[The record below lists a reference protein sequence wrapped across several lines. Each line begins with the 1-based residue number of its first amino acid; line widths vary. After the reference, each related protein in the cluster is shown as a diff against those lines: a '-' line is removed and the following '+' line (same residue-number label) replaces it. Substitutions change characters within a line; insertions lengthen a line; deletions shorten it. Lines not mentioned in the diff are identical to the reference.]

1 MNWNAGFYRKLK
13 PLKFKFTPSKPVDL
27 KNLNSMNNT
36 STYDSQSY
44 SSSHPAF
51 DRLRSQRIDS
61 LNLTIEEYRH
71 GKTGAKHFHLA
82 TDNPE
87 NVFLVAFRTVP
98 MDSTGVAHILEHTVL
113 CGSEKYP
120 VRDPFFMMLRRS
132 LNTFMNAFT
141 SSDWTAYPFAS
152 KNKKDFNNLLSVYLD
167 AVFFARLDPL
177 DFAQEGHRVEFETP
191 NDPASDLD
199 LVFKGVVFN
208 EMKGAMSGP
217 VAVLWQA
224 LSSHLFP
231 TTTYHY
237 NSGGDP
243 EHIPELTYEQ
253 LKAFYQTHYHPS
265 NAIFMTFGDIPA
277 QEHHRQ
283 FESQALSRFQRLE
296 LNLGVGD
303 EKRYAAPLQVEQ
315 SYALEAEEVAHK
327 THIVLGWL
335 LGRSTELE
343 AQLKAH
349 LLSGVL
355 LDNSA
360 SPLRHALE
368 TCGLGAAPSPLCGL
382 EDSNREMSFICGLEG
397 SQPGHADALEQR
409 VLEVLQEVAEK
420 GVPREQ
426 VEAVLHQ
433 LELHQREIGGDGMPY
448 GLQLILE
455 GLPSAIHKGD
465 PVALL
470 NLDPVL
476 EKLRQEIKDPDFI
489 KNLVRENLLGNPHRV
504 RLTLRPDPDLNKHRI
519 QAEKARLA
527 VLKEALNEEQK
538 AAVVKLA
545 AELAARQ
552 QQQDDPDRLPKVGI
566 EDIPATLPIPEGR
579 QEALGNLPVT
589 FFERGTNGLVYQQ
602 IVIDMPSLEDELLQV
617 LPHYTACLTE
627 LGVGHRDY
635 RQTQAWQ
642 DSVSG
647 GINAATTLRGRI
659 DNVQWV
665 NGHFVLSGK
674 ALAHNHEPLAELL
687 QATLD
692 AVRFDELD
700 HLREVIAQ
708 RRGDWEEHITG
719 NGHALAMAAAASGMS
734 PTAALAHRLNGLA
747 GISFLKELDENLAD
761 KTAREALADKF
772 SHIHQRLLEAPRQL
786 LVISEQ
792 ERRPE
797 LMKALH
803 KHCRSHSENAAK
815 FDPLRLPEVRTSV
828 RQAWTTSTQV
838 NFCAKAYPTV
848 PIDHPAAAA
857 LTVLGGF
864 LRNNYLHRAI
874 REQGGA
880 YGGGAGQDS
889 DNGVFRFFSY
899 RDPRLTQTLEDFD
912 RSVEWLLE
920 NNHEW
925 RLVEEAILG
934 VISAIDKPKSPA
946 GEAKSAFY
954 NNLYGR
960 TPEQRRRFRS
970 RILEVRLEDLKR
982 VAGDYLK
989 PEQASVAVLTNSS
1002 RLEQL
1007 AGLELAVYK
1016 V

>member
-1 MNWNAGFYRKLK
+1 
-13 PLKFKFTPSKPVDL
+13 
-27 KNLNSMNNT
+27 MNNT
-36 STYDSQSY
+36 AIINPKTRSST
-44 SSSHPAF
+44 HPAF
-51 DRLRSQRIDS
+51 DRIRSQPIDS
-61 LNLTIEEYRH
+61 LNLTVEEYRH
-71 GKTGAKHFHLA
+71 RKTGAKHFHLA

-87 NVFLVAFRTVP
+87 NVFLVAFPTVP
-98 MDSTGVAHILEHTVL
+98 TDSTGIAHILEHTVL
-113 CGSEKYP
+113 CGSRNYP

-141 SSDWTAYPFAS
+141 SADWTAYPFAS
-152 KNKKDFNNLLSVYLD
+152 KNKKDFSNLLKIYLD
-167 AVFFARLDPL
+167 AAFFARLHPL
-177 DFAQEGHRVEFETP
+177 DFAQEGHRVEFENPT
-191 NDPASDLD
+191 DPETD

-208 EMKGAMSGP
+208 EMKGAMSSP
-217 VAVLWQA
+217 VATLWHT

-243 EHIPELTYEQ
+243 ERIPDLSHEQ
-253 LKAFYQTHYHPS
+253 LKSFYQTHYHPS
-265 NAIFMTFGDIPA
+265 NAVFMTFGDIPA
-277 QEHHRQ
+277 QEHHQ
-283 FESQALSRFQRLE
+283 AFESQALSEFVRLE
-296 LNLGVGD
+296 MKLNVGD
-303 EKRYAAPLQVEQ
+303 EKRYSAPLQVEE
-315 SYALEAEEVAHK
+315 SYALETEDAANK

-335 LGRSTELE
+335 LGRSTDLE
-343 AQLKAH
+343 EQLKAH

-382 EDSNREMSFICGLEG
+382 EDNNREMSFICGLEG
-397 SQPGHADALEQR
+397 TQPEHAEALEQR
-409 VLEVLQEVAEK
+409 VLEVLREVAEQ
-420 GVPREQ
+420 GVPQEQ

-455 GLPSAIHKGD
+455 GLSSAIHNGD

-476 EKLRQEIKDPDFI
+476 EKLRQEIKDPGFI
-489 KNLVRENLLGNPHRV
+489 KSLVRENLLGNPHRV
-504 RLTLRPDPDLNKHRI
+504 RLTLKPDPSLGARRAK
-519 QAEKARLA
+519 AEKARLA
-527 VLKEALNEEQK
+527 ALKAAMDEEQK

-552 QQQDDPDRLPKVGI
+552 QQPDDPDFLPKVGI
-566 EDIPATLPIPEGR
+566 EDIPATLSIPQGIPETV
-579 QEALGNLPVT
+579 GNLPAT
-589 FFERGTNGLVYQQ
+589 FFAQGTNGLAYQQ
-602 IVIDMPSLEDELLQV
+602 IVIDMPHLEDELLEV

-627 LGVGHRDY
+627 LGVGNRDY

-647 GINAATTLRGRI
+647 GINASTTLRGQI
-659 DNVQWV
+659 DNVQQV
-665 NGHFVLSGK
+665 NGHFVLSSK
-674 ALAHNHEPLAELL
+674 ALAANHAQLTELL
-687 QATLD
+687 QTTLGE
-692 AVRFDELD
+692 VRFDELD

-708 RRGDWEEHITG
+708 RRAEWEDQITG
-719 NGHALAMAAAASGMS
+719 SGHALAMAAAASGMS
-734 PTAALAHRLNGLA
+734 PTAALTHRLTGLA
-747 GISFLKELDENLAD
+747 GISLLQQLDESLDSKA
-761 KTAREALADKF
+761 ARQALADKF
-772 SHIHQRLLEAPRQL
+772 RHIHDRLLAAPRQWL
-786 LVISEQ
+786 LIGEQ
-792 ERRPE
+792 EYRSE
-797 LMKALH
+797 FLAALSQ
-803 KHCRSHSENAAK
+803 RGSSNSETGTK
-815 FDPLRLPEVRTSV
+815 FTPLRLPEVRASV
-828 RQAWTTSTQV
+828 GQAWTTSTQV

-848 PIDHPAAAA
+848 PVGHSDAAA

-889 DNGVFRFFSY
+889 DSAAFRFFSY
-899 RDPRLTQTLEDFD
+899 RDPRLAETLEDFD
-912 RSVEWLLE
+912 RSVQWLLE
-920 NNHEW
+920 NDHEW

-934 VISAIDKPKSPA
+934 VISAIDKPKSPS

-954 NNLYGR
+954 NSLYGR

-970 RILEVRLEDLKR
+970 QILEIRLEDLKR
-982 VAGDYLK
+982 VAENYLK
-989 PEQASVAVLTNSS
+989 PENASIAVLTNATQ
-1002 RLEQL
+1002 LEQL
-1007 AGLELAVYK
+1007 AGLELVTYK

>member
-1 MNWNAGFYRKLK
+1 
-13 PLKFKFTPSKPVDL
+13 
-27 KNLNSMNNT
+27 MNNISAHDPKT
-36 STYDSQSY
+36 Y
-44 SSSHPAF
+44 SSTHPAF
-51 DRLRSQRIDS
+51 DKLRSQRIAS
-61 LNLTIEEYRH
+61 LNLTLEEYRH
-71 GKTGAKHFHLA
+71 RRTGAKHFHLA

-120 VRDPFFMMLRRS
+120 ARDPFFMMLRRS

-152 KNKKDFNNLLSVYLD
+152 KNKKDFNNLLGVYLD

-177 DFAQEGHRVEFETP
+177 DFAQEGHRVEFEEP
-191 NDPASDLD
+191 HDPDTD

-217 VAVLWQA
+217 VTVLWQT

-243 EHIPELTYEQ
+243 EHIPDLSYEQ
-253 LKAFYQTHYHPS
+253 LKAFYHTHYHPS
-265 NAIFMTFGDIPA
+265 NAVFMTFGDIPA
-277 QEHHRQ
+277 QEHHQQ
-283 FESQALSRFQRLE
+283 FESHALSQFDRLE
-296 LNLGVGD
+296 MNLRVGE
-303 EKRYAAPLQVEQ
+303 EKRYAAPLQVEEN
-315 SYALEAEEVAHK
+315 YALEAEDVTHK

-335 LGRSTELE
+335 LGQSTALE
-343 AQLKAH
+343 EQLKAH

-382 EDSNREMSFICGLEG
+382 EDSNREMSFVCGLEG
-397 SQPGHADALEQR
+397 SQPDHAEALEQR

-420 GVPREQ
+420 GVPQDQ

-455 GLPSAIHKGD
+455 GLPSAIHEGD

-476 EKLRQEIKDPDFI
+476 EKLRQEIKDPEFI
-489 KNLVRENLLGNPHRV
+489 KELVRENLLNNPHRV
-504 RLTLRPDPDLNKHRI
+504 RLTLQPDPHLSAHRTT
-519 QAEKARLA
+519 AEKARLA
-527 VLKEALNEEQK
+527 TLKAAMDEKQK

-545 AELAARQ
+545 AELMARQ
-552 QQQDDPDRLPKVGI
+552 QQQDNPDLLPKVGI
-566 EDIPATLPIPEGR
+566 EDIPPTLSIPEGT
-579 QEALGNLPVT
+579 QEIVHKLPVT
-589 FFERGTNGLVYQQ
+589 FFDQGTNGLVYQQ
-602 IVIDMPSLEDELLQV
+602 IIIDMPHLEDELLEV

-627 LGVGHRDY
+627 LGVGDRDY

-647 GINAATTLRGRI
+647 GINAITTLRGRI
-659 DNVQWV
+659 DNVQQV

-674 ALAHNHEPLAELL
+674 ALAHNYEYLAELL
-687 QATLD
+687 QTTLQE
-692 AVRFDELD
+692 VRFDELD

-708 RRGDWEEHITG
+708 RRADWEEHITG

-734 PTAALAHRLNGLA
+734 PTAALAHRLSGLS
-747 GISFLKELDENLAD
+747 GISFLQELDESLAD
-761 KTAREALADKF
+761 KTACEALADKF
-772 SHIHQRLLEAPRQL
+772 RHIHQHLLAAPRQL
-786 LVISEQ
+786 LVIGEQ

-797 LMKALH
+797 FLAMLRRQGHYNPEA
-803 KHCRSHSENAAK
+803 AAK
-815 FDPLRLPEVRTSV
+815 FTPLHLSEIRTSV

-848 PIDHPAAAA
+848 PVDHPDAAA

-889 DNGVFRFFSY
+889 DSATFRFFSY
-899 RDPRLTQTLEDFD
+899 RDPRLTETLDDFD
-912 RSVEWLLE
+912 RSVQWLLE
-920 NNHEW
+920 NDHEW
-925 RLVEEAILG
+925 RLVEEALLG

-954 NNLYGR
+954 NSLYGR

-970 RILEVRLEDLKR
+970 RILDVRLEDLKR
-982 VAGDYLK
+982 VAAEYLN
-989 PEQASVAVLTNSS
+989 PENASIAVITNAT
-1002 RLEQL
+1002 RFEQL
-1007 AGLELAVYK
+1007 TGLELTRYK

>member
-1 MNWNAGFYRKLK
+1 
-13 PLKFKFTPSKPVDL
+13 
-27 KNLNSMNNT
+27 MNNT
-36 STYDSQSY
+36 SAHNLKTY
-44 SSSHPAF
+44 SSNHPAF
-51 DRLRSQRIDS
+51 DKLRSQRIDS
-61 LNLTIEEYRH
+61 LNLTLEEYRH
-71 GKTGAKHFHLA
+71 RKTGAKHFHLA

-152 KNKKDFNNLLSVYLD
+152 KNKKDFNNLLGVYLD

-177 DFAQEGHRVEFETP
+177 DFSQEGHRVEFENP
-191 NDPASDLD
+191 HDPDSD
-199 LVFKGVVFN
+199 LVFKGVVLN

-217 VAVLWQA
+217 VTVLWQT

-243 EHIPELTYEQ
+243 EYIPDLSYDQ
-253 LKAFYQTHYHPS
+253 LKAFYHTHYHPS
-265 NAIFMTFGDIPA
+265 NAVFMTFGDIPA
-277 QEHHRQ
+277 QEHHQQ
-283 FESQALSRFQRLE
+283 FESHALSQFDRLE
-296 LNLGVGD
+296 MNLRVGE
-303 EKRYAAPLQVEQ
+303 EKRYTAPLQVEEN
-315 SYALEAEEVAHK
+315 YALDAEDVTHK
-327 THIVLGWL
+327 THLVLGWL
-335 LGRSTELE
+335 LGQSTALE
-343 AQLKAH
+343 EQLKAH

-382 EDSNREMSFICGLEG
+382 EDSNREMSFLCGLEG
-397 SQPGHADALEQR
+397 SQPEHAEALEQR

-420 GVPREQ
+420 GVPQEQ

-455 GLPSAIHKGD
+455 GLPSAIHEGD

-476 EKLRQEIKDPDFI
+476 EKLRQEIKDPNFI
-489 KNLVRENLLGNPHRV
+489 KRLVRENLLDNPHRV
-504 RLTLRPDPDLNKHRI
+504 RLTLKPNSHLSAQRTE
-519 QAEKARLA
+519 AEKARLA
-527 VLKEALNEEQK
+527 ALRAVMDEEQK

-545 AELAARQ
+545 AELIARQ
-552 QQQDDPDRLPKVGI
+552 QQQDNSDLLPKVGI
-566 EDIPATLPIPEGR
+566 EDIPPTLTIPEGT
-579 QEALGNLPVT
+579 QETVHQLPAT
-589 FFERGTNGLVYQQ
+589 FFDQGTNGLVYQQ
-602 IVIDMPSLEDELLQV
+602 IVIDMPHLEDELLEV

-627 LGVGHRDY
+627 LGVGDRDY

-647 GINAATTLRGRI
+647 GINATTTLRGRI
-659 DNVQWV
+659 DDVQQV

-674 ALAHNHEPLAELL
+674 ALAHNHEQLAELL
-687 QATLD
+687 QTTLQE
-692 AVRFDELD
+692 VRFDELD

-708 RRGDWEEHITG
+708 RRADWEEHITG

-734 PTAALAHRLNGLA
+734 PTAALSHRLSGLS
-747 GISFLKELDENLAD
+747 GISLLQELDESLTD
-761 KTAREALADKF
+761 KTACEALADKF
-772 SHIHQRLLEAPRQL
+772 RRIHQRLLAAPRQL
-786 LVISEQ
+786 LVIGEQ
-792 ERRPE
+792 ERRSEFLAALNKHEHYNPE
-797 LMKALH
+797 
-803 KHCRSHSENAAK
+803 AAAN
-815 FDPLRLPEVRTSV
+815 FTPLRLPEVRTSV

-848 PIDHPAAAA
+848 PVDHPDAAA

-880 YGGGAGQDS
+880 YGGGGGQDS
-889 DNGVFRFFSY
+889 DSATFRFFSY
-899 RDPRLTQTLEDFD
+899 RDPRLTETLEDFD
-912 RSVEWLLE
+912 RSVQWLLE
-920 NNHEW
+920 NDHEW
-925 RLVEEAILG
+925 RLVEEALLG

-954 NNLYGR
+954 NSLYGR

-982 VAGDYLK
+982 VAAEYLK
-989 PEQASVAVLTNSS
+989 PENASIAIITNAT

-1007 AGLELAVYK
+1007 AGLELTRYK

>member
-1 MNWNAGFYRKLK
+1 MN
-13 PLKFKFTPSKPVDL
+13 D
-27 KNLNSMNNT
+27 T
-36 STYDSQSY
+36 SAREPKTHVST
-44 SSSHPAF
+44 HPAF
-51 DRLRSQRIDS
+51 KWLRSQRIDS
-61 LNLTIEEYRH
+61 LNLTVEEYCHR
-71 GKTGAKHFHLA
+71 KTGAKHFHLA
-82 TDNPE
+82 TGNSE

-113 CGSEKYP
+113 CGSKKYP

-152 KNKKDFNNLLSVYLD
+152 KNKKDFNNLLGVYLD

-177 DFAQEGHRVEFETP
+177 DFAQEGHRVEFEKP
-191 NDPASDLD
+191 ADPRAD

-208 EMKGAMSGP
+208 EMKGAMSAP
-217 VAVLWQA
+217 VTTLWQA

-243 EHIPELTYEQ
+243 KHIPDLSYEQ
-253 LKAFYQTHYHPS
+253 LKSFYKTHYHPS
-265 NAIFMTFGDIPA
+265 NAVFMTFGDIPA
-277 QEHHRQ
+277 REHHEQ
-283 FESQALSRFQRLE
+283 FESHALSSFERLDM
-296 LNLGVGD
+296 NLSVAD
-303 EKRYAAPLQVEQ
+303 EKRYTAPLQVEE
-315 SYALEAEEVAHK
+315 SYALETEDMAHK
-327 THIVLGWL
+327 THIVFGWL
-335 LGRSTELE
+335 LGRNTQLE
-343 AQLKAH
+343 EQLKAH

-368 TCGLGAAPSPLCGL
+368 TSGLGAAPSPLCGL

-397 SQPGHADALEQR
+397 SQPEHADALEQQ

-420 GVPREQ
+420 GVPQEQ
-426 VEAVLHQ
+426 VEAILHQ
-433 LELHQREIGGDGMPY
+433 LELHQREISGDGMPY

-455 GLPSAIHKGD
+455 GLPSAIHDGD

-470 NLDPVL
+470 NLDPAL
-476 EKLRQEIKDPDFI
+476 EKLRQEIKDPGFI
-489 KNLVRENLLGNPHRV
+489 KRLVRENLLNNPHRV
-504 RLTLRPDPDLNKHRI
+504 RLTLQPDSKLDAQRT

-527 VLKEALNEEQK
+527 ALKAAMNEEQK

-552 QQQDDPDRLPKVGI
+552 QQQDDPDLLPKVGI
-566 EDIPATLPIPEGR
+566 EDIPPTLSIPQGT
-579 QEALGNLPVT
+579 QETLGNLPAT
-589 FFERGTNGLVYQQ
+589 FFNQGTNGLMYQQ
-602 IVIDMPSLEDELLQV
+602 IVIDLPHLEDELLDV

-627 LGVGHRDY
+627 LGVGDRDY

-642 DSVSG
+642 SSVSG
-647 GINAATTLRGRI
+647 GINATTTLRGQVN
-659 DNVQWV
+659 NVQRV
-665 NGHFVLSGK
+665 SGHFILSGK
-674 ALAHNHEPLAELL
+674 ALGRNHDRLAELL
-687 QATLD
+687 QATLHE
-692 AVRFDELD
+692 VRFDELD
-700 HLREVIAQ
+700 HLREAIAQ
-708 RRGDWEEHITG
+708 RRAEWEEHITG
-719 NGHALAMAAAASGMS
+719 SGHTLTMAAAASGMS
-734 PTAALAHRLNGLA
+734 PTAALIHRLSGLA
-747 GISFLKELDENLAD
+747 GISLLRALDENLANES
-761 KTAREALADKF
+761 ARKILADKF
-772 SHIHQRLLEAPRQL
+772 RRIHDRILSAPHQL
-786 LVISEQ
+786 LVIGEQ
-792 ERRPE
+792 EHRPE
-797 LMKALH
+797 YQAALG
-803 KHCRSHSENAAK
+803 KRWNQSTETATK
-815 FDPLRLPEVRTSV
+815 FIPLQLPEVRTSA

-848 PIDHPAAAA
+848 PVDHPDAAA
-857 LTVLGGF
+857 LMVLGGF

-889 DNGVFRFFSY
+889 DSAAFRFFSY
-899 RDPRLTQTLEDFD
+899 RDPRLVETLEDFD
-912 RSVEWLLE
+912 RSVQWLLE
-920 NNHEW
+920 NDHEW

-934 VISAIDKPKSPA
+934 VIGTIDKPKSPS

-970 RILEVRLEDLKR
+970 RILEVRLEDLKK
-982 VAGDYLK
+982 VAANYLK
-989 PEQASVAVLTNSS
+989 PDNASIAVLTNSAN
-1002 RLEQL
+1002 LKQL
-1007 AGLELAVYK
+1007 AELDLTNYK

>member
-1 MNWNAGFYRKLK
+1 
-13 PLKFKFTPSKPVDL
+13 
-27 KNLNSMNNT
+27 MNNISASDSKIHT
-36 STYDSQSY
+36 SI
-44 SSSHPAF
+44 HPAF
-51 DRLRSQRIDS
+51 ELLRSQRINS
-61 LNLTIEEYRH
+61 LNLTVEEYHHR
-71 GKTGAKHFHLA
+71 KTGAKHFHLA

-113 CGSEKYP
+113 CGSKKYP

-152 KNKKDFNNLLSVYLD
+152 KNKKDFNNLLAVYLD

-177 DFAQEGHRVEFETP
+177 DFAQEGHRVEFEKPTDP
-191 NDPASDLD
+191 NTD

-208 EMKGAMSGP
+208 EMKGAMSAP
-217 VAVLWQA
+217 VATLWQT
-224 LSSHLFP
+224 LSSYLFP

-243 EHIPELTYEQ
+243 KHIPDLSYEQ
-253 LKAFYQTHYHPS
+253 LKSFYKTHYHPS
-265 NAIFMTFGDIPA
+265 NAVFMTFGNIPA
-277 QEHHRQ
+277 QEHQEQ
-283 FESQALSRFQRLE
+283 FENQVLSSFESLDINLSVADEQR
-296 LNLGVGD
+296 
-303 EKRYAAPLQVEQ
+303 YSAPLQVAE
-315 SYALEAEEVAHK
+315 SYALEAEDSAHK

-335 LGRSTELE
+335 LGRNIELE
-343 AQLKAH
+343 EQLKAH

-368 TCGLGAAPSPLCGL
+368 TCGLGASPSPLCGL

-397 SQPGHADALEQR
+397 SQPEHAEMLEQR

-420 GVPREQ
+420 GVAQEQ

-455 GLPSAIHKGD
+455 GLPSAIHHGD

-470 NLDPVL
+470 NLDPAL
-476 EKLRQEIKDPDFI
+476 EKLREEIKDPNFI
-489 KNLVRENLLGNPHRV
+489 KRLVQENLLNNTHRV
-504 RLTLRPDPDLNKHRI
+504 RLTLAPDSHLSAQRT
-519 QAEKARLA
+519 QEEKVRLSA
-527 VLKEALNEEQK
+527 LKAAMSEEQK
-538 AAVVKLA
+538 ATAVKLA
-545 AELAARQ
+545 TELTTRQ
-552 QQQDDPDRLPKVGI
+552 QQQDDPNILPKVGL
-566 EDIPATLPIPEGR
+566 EDIPSTLSIPQGT
-579 QEALGNLPVT
+579 QETLGHLPAT
-589 FFERGTNGLVYQQ
+589 FFDQGTNGLIYQQ
-602 IVIDMPSLEDELLQV
+602 IVINLPHFEDELLNV

-627 LGVGHRDY
+627 LGVGDRDY

-642 DSVSG
+642 GSVSG
-647 GINAATTLRGRI
+647 GINATTTLRGQI
-659 DNVQWV
+659 DNIQRV

-674 ALAHNHEPLAELL
+674 ALNRNHDRLAELL
-687 QATLD
+687 QATLHEI
-692 AVRFDELD
+692 RFDELE

-708 RRGDWEEHITG
+708 RRAEWEEHITG
-719 NGHALAMAAAASGMS
+719 SGHSLAMAAAVSGMS
-734 PTAALAHRLNGLA
+734 PTAALAHRLSGLA
-747 GISFLKELDENLAD
+747 GISFLQGLDESLAD
-761 KTAREALADKF
+761 QFAREELAKKFRLIHERILAAPYQLLMIGEQESRPEFQAALSKRW
-772 SHIHQRLLEAPRQL
+772 SHIPEA
-786 LVISEQ
+786 
-792 ERRPE
+792 
-797 LMKALH
+797 
-803 KHCRSHSENAAK
+803 AAK
-815 FDPLRLPEVRTSV
+815 FIPLQLPEVRTPA

-848 PIDHPAAAA
+848 PIDHPDAAA

-889 DNGVFRFFSY
+889 ESAAFRFFSY
-899 RDPRLTQTLEDFD
+899 RDPRLTETLEDFD
-912 RSVEWLLE
+912 RSVQWLLE
-920 NNHEW
+920 NDHQW
-925 RLVEEAILG
+925 RLIEEAILG
-934 VISAIDKPKSPA
+934 VISSIDKPKSPA

-970 RILEVRLEDLKR
+970 RILEVRLEDLKK
-982 VAGDYLK
+982 VAMNYLK
-989 PEQASVAVLTNSS
+989 PEDASIAVLTNAAN
-1002 RLEQL
+1002 LNQL
-1007 AGLELAVYK
+1007 AELNLTTYK